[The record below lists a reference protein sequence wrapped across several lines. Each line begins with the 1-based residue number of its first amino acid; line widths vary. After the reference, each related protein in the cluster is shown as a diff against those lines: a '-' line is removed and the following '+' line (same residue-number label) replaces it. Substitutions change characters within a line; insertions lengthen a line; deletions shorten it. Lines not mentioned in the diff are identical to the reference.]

1 MPTTTNVP
9 LYEILRD
16 SDFRLIDAYNE
27 QIKELRKQK
36 NNLLHIHYP
45 NYTRGMLQ
53 IDAKIRKLGKMID
66 VLIQHIADLNDEL
79 NKIYD
84 WYKKMLEWAKEKH
97 EKAVEALEQ
106 LTRDCLA
113 NETDDD

>member
-1 MPTTTNVP
+1 M
-9 LYEILRD
+9 RD

-36 NNLLHIHYP
+36 NNLLRIHYP

-53 IDAKIRKLGKMID
+53 IDAEIKKLGKMID

-79 NKIYD
+79 GKIDEWYRKMVKWANK
-84 WYKKMLEWAKEKH
+84 KH
-97 EKAVEALEQ
+97 DKAAEAVENLYQ
-106 LTRDCLA
+106 DCLA
-113 NETDDD
+113 NERDDD